1 MKYLLSLV
9 LAVSTLVS
17 TPSYSQPAKDIPKN
31 ATTGYARVLG
41 TGKTFEE
48 AKLNGFQIAVEI
60 AVGTVVVTEKKSVN
74 NTLVRDQVVKHS
86 SGYVDDFKIIDQS
99 HTNSGYALTMDVK
112 VKSSKIA
119 EIILN
124 TGDKGNNT
132 FDTQRIMAQYNTIAK
147 ERNDAERL
155 IDNLLD
161 EYPKNSFVL
170 TKIPTKI
177 AMNSD
182 RDMVLHVPYSFKWSD
197 AWVENFLETVGR
209 VSDPKLSNTNVISVI
224 HKKHKPTMFSD
235 YEEVIL
241 HIDDQAIYNK
251 VFQKVWTSI
260 YIVVTLE
267 DVNNKVMYV
276 ECNYKFPN
284 FKAIPSNIEFY
295 KGEAEITIAKGSN
308 LFNNFNKVHHTNV
321 SFTTNRDMC
330 NNNYYGIQ

>member
-1 MKYLLSLV
+1 MKYLLTLV
-9 LAVSTLVS
+9 LAMSVLIS
-17 TPSYSQPAKDIPKN
+17 TPSFCQPTKDIPKN

-60 AVGTVVVTEKKSVN
+60 AVGTVVVTEKKSIN
-74 NTLVRDQVVKHS
+74 DTLVRDKVLKHS

-99 HTNSGYALTMDVK
+99 QTNSGYALTMDVK

-124 TGDKGNNT
+124 TGDKGNGT
-132 FDTQRIMAQYNTIAK
+132 FDTQRIMAQYKTIAN

-161 EYPKNSFVL
+161 EYPKNSFIL

-177 AMNSD
+177 AMNSN
-182 RDMVLHVPYSFKWSD
+182 RDMVLHVPYTFKWSD
-197 AWVENFLETVGR
+197 AWIENFLETVGR
-209 VSDPKLSNTNVISVI
+209 VSDPKLSDNNVISVI
-224 HKKHKPTMFSD
+224 HKKRKPTMFSD
-235 YEEVIL
+235 YEEVVL
-241 HIDDQAIYNK
+241 HIDDHTIYKK
-251 VFQKVWTSI
+251 VFEKVWTTI

-284 FKAIPSNIEFY
+284 FKAIPSNIASY
-295 KGEAEITIAKGSN
+295 DGEAKITIDRGSD
-308 LFNNFNKVHHTNV
+308 LFNNFSKVHHTNI

>member
-1 MKYLLSLV
+1 MKYLLTLV
-9 LAVSTLVS
+9 LAVSALLS
-17 TPSYSQPAKDIPKN
+17 TPSFSQPTKDIPKN

-41 TGKTFEE
+41 TGRTFEE
-48 AKLNGFQIAVEI
+48 AKLNGFQLAVEI
-60 AVGTVVVTEKKSVN
+60 AVGAVVVTEKKSVN
-74 NTLVRDQVVKHS
+74 NTLVRDKVLKHS

-99 HTNSGYALTMDVK
+99 QTNSGYSLTMDVK

-119 EIILN
+119 EVILN

-132 FDTQRIMAQYNTIAK
+132 FDTQRIMAQYNTYAN

-161 EYPKNSFVL
+161 EYPKNSFIL

-177 AMNSD
+177 AMNSN
-182 RDMVLHVPYSFKWSD
+182 RDMVLHVPYTFKWSD
-197 AWVENFLETVGR
+197 AWIENFLETVGR
-209 VSDPKLSNTNVISVI
+209 VSDPKLSDTNVISVI
-224 HKKHKPTMFSD
+224 HKKPKPSLFSD

-241 HIDDQAIYNK
+241 HIDDHAIFRK
-251 VFQKVWTSI
+251 IFDKVWTSI

-295 KGEAEITIAKGSN
+295 KGEAEITIAKGSS

-321 SFTTNRDMC
+321 SFSTNRDQC
-330 NNNYYGIQ
+330 NNNYYSIQ